1 MTYHVLLA
9 TADPLLD
16 SEIRDLFRESGD
28 FSVAQTVPTAA
39 ALVAEVAEREPGLV
53 LLHETLGP
61 APALA
66 IVRDLLERRPTL
78 AVVLVSR
85 DAGAAMLAA
94 AMEAGARGVVTLPV
108 SFADVQTRLTSAAAW
123 SQRVRDRLADTEDP
137 DNALS
142 LGRIVAVA
150 GAKGGSGV
158 TTIAAQLALAAARAG
173 GRRGVCLVDLDLQA
187 GDVATFFGVT
197 AHHDLADLVEV
208 ADELTAR
215 SISGALFRHASGVHI
230 LPAPEEGERA
240 EMVTTGVARRV
251 LGVLRTMFDAVVV
264 DCGSVVSEANL
275 GAIEI
280 ADRVLVVSTPDVLSL
295 RGAHRLT
302 RMWDRLQVRKPADCD
317 VLLNRASRKSVVQP
331 GLARKVVESPLAATT
346 VPARFRRLEEAAN
359 TGATD
364 TVGDKRLARAY
375 GQIALDVGLVPRP
388 VRRRGRGDA
397 GILQSAQFALTVPA
411 LLLLVLFALQG
422 LLVGG
427 AALVAQREAGNA
439 ARGIEH
445 GRTVDDV
452 SASVTAALPRA
463 LAGAR
468 VEDGGDR
475 VTVRVDVPTLLPG
488 VSRRI
493 TVTSTA
499 GIAAGTR

>member
-1 MTYHVLLA
+1 MTYQVLLA
-9 TADPLLD
+9 TSDPLLD
-16 SEIRDLFRESGD
+16 SGIRDLFRESGE

-85 DAGAAMLAA
+85 DSGAAMLAA
-94 AMEAGARGVVTLPV
+94 AMEAGARGVVTMPV
-108 SFADVQTRLTSAAAW
+108 SYADVQTRLTSAAAW
-123 SQRVRDRLADTEDP
+123 SQRVRARLADTEDP

-215 SISGALFRHASGVHI
+215 SISGTLFRHSSGVHI

-240 EMVTTGVARRV
+240 EMVTAGVARRV
-251 LGVLRTMFDAVVV
+251 LGVLRTIFDAVVV

-317 VLLNRASRKSVVQP
+317 VLLNRASRKNVVQP
-331 GLARKVVESPLAATT
+331 GLARKVVESPLAGTT

-364 TVGDKRLARAY
+364 TVGDKRLAQAY
-375 GQIALDVGLVPRP
+375 GQIAVDMGLVPKP
-388 VRRRGRGDA
+388 VRRRRGDA

-411 LLLLVLFALQG
+411 LLLLVLFAMQG

-452 SASVTAALPRA
+452 SQSVTAALPRA

-475 VTVRVDVPTLLPG
+475 VTVRVSVPTLLPG
-488 VSRRI
+488 ISRRI